1 VSIFD
6 KIADSFASA
15 WGYYRIMRIQ
25 INMKKPFGN
34 RLVLSMRITVVS
46 LISLMAVGWGSA
58 REVISANGGA
68 LAVSP
73 GPDGH
78 LKYAPDAFGNTIPDF
93 SLAGYCHGGVVLPV
107 APVVETL
114 NPVAD
119 SKDDSIRIQ
128 AALDRVAQ
136 APERVADG
144 VRGALLLTR
153 GTYRCGTPLR
163 VSGGVTLRGE
173 GQEAKGTII
182 IATMHAEKAGGGP
195 TLISMSGSAKLQ
207 VDKVPH
213 AILDEVVPLG
223 ARKIKVADVGAFR
236 DGDLITIERK
246 AAQAWIHDLKMD
258 QIVLKTGGQQWSP
271 SGYTRSWQSRVV
283 SVIGDTLTLDTPVMC
298 ALERRYGGGSVYKC
312 INDPRA
318 RGAAVERLRLESVY
332 QAVNETKDEDHA
344 WTAISMSGLVDSW
357 VRDVTALHFA
367 YACVNVNRSCSRVT
381 VQDCA
386 MIDPVS
392 EITGG
397 RRYSFSAGGQYV
409 LFQRCYTRNGRHDFV
424 NGPNDIGPSVYLDC
438 LSEKTHA
445 DIGPHHR
452 WACGQLYDN
461 VKGGQINIQDRGG
474 MGSGHGWA
482 GNCQVLWNCEGTS
495 IVCQKPEI
503 PSAQNWSIGC
513 VGNKGKPALPN
524 RLDGCWQSFGQH
536 VEPRSLYLRQLK
548 DRLGIE
554 AVRAVATP
562 EQLNG
567 SIFEQLRRRYG
578 REQ

>member
-1 VSIFD
+1 MIRTVDDGSLACARMIVGVCAFHLALCCVSA
-6 KIADSFASA
+6 KEAT
-15 WGYYRIMRIQ
+15 
-25 INMKKPFGN
+25 P
-34 RLVLSMRITVVS
+34 
-46 LISLMAVGWGSA
+46 
-58 REVISANGGA
+58 ANEGA
-68 LAVSP
+68 LAISLSSE
-73 GPDGH
+73 GR
-78 LKYAPDAFGNTIPDF
+78 LKYTPDAFGNTIPDF
-93 SLAGYCHGGVVLPV
+93 SLAGYRHGGVALPV

-114 NPVAD
+114 NPVAG
-119 SKDDSIRIQ
+119 SQDDSVRIQ

-136 APERVADG
+136 APERGVDG
-144 VRGALLLTR
+144 VRGAVLLTR
-153 GTYRCGTPLR
+153 GTYRCGTTLR
-163 VSGGVTLRGE
+163 VPAGVTLRGI
-173 GQEAKGTII
+173 GQESDGTII
-182 IATMHAEKAGGGP
+182 IATMHAQKEGGGP
-195 TLISMSGSAKLQ
+195 TLISMSGSDKLQ
-207 VDKVPH
+207 VDKVAH
-213 AILDEVVPLG
+213 AILDDVVPLG

-236 DGDLITIERK
+236 DGDLVTIERK
-246 AAQAWIHDLKMD
+246 AVQSWIHDLKMD
-258 QIVLKTGGQQWSP
+258 QIALHAGGKQWTP
-271 SGYTRSWQSRVV
+271 SGYTRSWQSRIV
-283 SVIGDTLTLDTPVMC
+283 SVIGDTLTLDTPVTC

-312 INDPRA
+312 INDPRG
-318 RGAAVERLRLESVY
+318 RGAAVERVRLISVY
-332 QAVNETKDEDHA
+332 QAGKETSDENHA

-357 VRDVTALHFA
+357 VRDVTALYFA
-367 YACVNVNRSCSRVT
+367 YACVGVNRSCSRIT

-438 LSEKTHA
+438 LAEKTHS

-461 VKGGQINIQDRGG
+461 VKGGQINVQDRGG

-503 PSAQNWSIGC
+503 PSAQNWAIGC
-513 VGNKGKPALPN
+513 VGKKGKPALPS

-536 VEPRSLYLRQLK
+536 VEPRSLCLRQLQ

-554 AVRAVATP
+554 AVRTVVTP

-567 SIFEQLRRRYG
+567 SIYEQLRRRYG
-578 REQ
+578 GEPEYPIRPGQTVQSTIKH

>member
-1 VSIFD
+1 M
-6 KIADSFASA
+6 
-15 WGYYRIMRIQ
+15 MR
-25 INMKKPFGN
+25 
-34 RLVLSMRITVVS
+34 RRITTGKPVDERLMFHTRIAVVC
-46 LISLMAVGWGSA
+46 LVTLCLGSA
-58 REVISANGGA
+58 QEVISANGGA
-68 LAVSP
+68 FAVSQ
-73 GPDGH
+73 GADGR
-78 LKYAPDAFGNTIPDF
+78 LKYAPDAFGNTVPDF
-93 SLAGYCHGGVVLPV
+93 SLAGYCQGGITLPV

-114 NPVAD
+114 KAAAA
-119 SKDDSIRIQ
+119 SQDDSVRIQ

-136 APERVADG
+136 APERISDG
-144 VRGALLLTR
+144 VRGAVLLTR

-173 GQEAKGTII
+173 GQDADGTVI
-182 IATMHAEKAGGGP
+182 IATMLSQKAGGGP

-207 VDKVPH
+207 VDKVAH
-213 AILDEVVPLG
+213 SVLDETVPLG
-223 ARKIKVADVGAFR
+223 ARKIKVADAGAFR

-246 AAQAWIHDLKMD
+246 AVQEWIHDLKMD
-258 QIVLKTGGQQWSP
+258 QIALKPGGQQWSP
-271 SGYTRSWQSRVV
+271 NGYTRSWQSRVV
-283 SVIGDTLTLDTPVMC
+283 SVIGDTLTLNTPVMC

-332 QAVNETKDEDHA
+332 QAGKETTDENHA

-357 VRDVTALHFA
+357 VREVTALHFA
-367 YACVNVNRSCSRVT
+367 YSCVNVNRSCSRIT

-438 LSEKTHA
+438 LSEKPHS

-461 VKGGQINIQDRGG
+461 VKGGQINVQDRGG

-503 PSAQNWSIGC
+503 PSAQNWAIGC
-513 VGNKGKPALPN
+513 VEKKGKPALPN

-536 VEPRSLYLRQLK
+536 VEPRSLYLRQLQ
-548 DRLGIE
+548 DRLGAT

>member
-1 VSIFD
+1 MNKSI
-6 KIADSFASA
+6 
-15 WGYYRIMRIQ
+15 
-25 INMKKPFGN
+25 INDLN
-34 RLVLSMRITVVS
+34 RTVNTRLLAGVS
-46 LISLMAVGWGSA
+46 LTVTVLVCQIATDWVSA
-58 REVISANGGA
+58 KEVTSANKGM
-68 LAVSP
+68 LAVSQSS
-73 GPDGH
+73 DGR
-78 LKYAPDAFGNTIPDF
+78 LKYAPDAFGNTVPDF
-93 SLAGYCHGGVVLPV
+93 SLAGYRHGGVAVPV
-107 APVVETL
+107 ALVVETL
-114 NPVAD
+114 NPVAG
-119 SKDDSIRIQ
+119 SQDDSVRIQ
-128 AALDRVAQ
+128 TALNRMAQ
-136 APERVADG
+136 APERVVDG
-144 VRGALLLTR
+144 VRGAVLLTR
-153 GTYRCGTPLR
+153 GTYRCGTTLR
-163 VSGGVTLRGE
+163 VNAGVTLRGE
-173 GQEAKGTII
+173 GQDADGTII

-195 TLISMSGSAKLQ
+195 TLISVSGSAKLQ

-213 AILDEVVPLG
+213 AILDETVPLG

-246 AAQAWIHDLKMD
+246 AVQAWIHDLKMD
-258 QIVLKTGGQQWSP
+258 QIALNLGGQQWSP

-283 SVIGDTLTLDTPVMC
+283 SVMGDTLTLDTPVTC
-298 ALERRYGGGSVYKC
+298 ALERRYGGGTVFKC
-312 INDPRA
+312 INDPRG

-332 QAVNETKDEDHA
+332 QAGKETTDENHA

-357 VRDVTALHFA
+357 VREVTALHFA
-367 YACVNVNRSCSRVT
+367 YSCVNVNRSCSRIT

-438 LSEKTHA
+438 LSDKPHA

-461 VKGGQINIQDRGG
+461 VNGGKINVQDRGG

-482 GNCQVLWNCEGTS
+482 GNCQILWNCEGSS

-503 PSAQNWSIGC
+503 PSAQNWAIGC
-513 VGNKGKPALPN
+513 VGSKGKPALPN

-536 VEPRSLYLRQLK
+536 VEPRSLYLRQLHE
-548 DRLGIE
+548 RLGMD
-554 AVRAVATP
+554 AVRAVTTP

-578 REQ
+578 RE

>member
-1 VSIFD
+1 
-6 KIADSFASA
+6 
-15 WGYYRIMRIQ
+15 MRLTAI
-25 INMKKPFGN
+25 
-34 RLVLSMRITVVS
+34 VLICQVT
-46 LISLMAVGWGSA
+46 IGWGSA
-58 REVISANGGA
+58 KEITPANEGL
-68 LAVSP
+68 LAVRQSS
-73 GPDGH
+73 DGR
-78 LKYAPDAFGNTIPDF
+78 LKYAPDAFGNTVPDF
-93 SLAGYCHGGVVLPV
+93 SLAGYRHGGIVLPS
-107 APVVETL
+107 APVVVTL
-114 NPVAD
+114 NPATGTQ
-119 SKDDSIRIQ
+119 DDSLRIQ

-136 APERVADG
+136 APERVLDG
-144 VRGALLLTR
+144 VRGAVLLTR
-153 GTYRCGTPLR
+153 GTYRCGTTLR
-163 VSGGVTLRGE
+163 VPAGVTLRGE
-173 GQEAKGTII
+173 GQDADGTVIL
-182 IATMHAEKAGGGP
+182 ATMLSQKAGGGP

-207 VDKVPH
+207 VDKVAH
-213 AILDEVVPLG
+213 SVLDETVPLG

-246 AAQAWIHDLKMD
+246 AVQEWIHDLKMD
-258 QIVLKTGGQQWSP
+258 QIVLKAGGQQWSP

-332 QAVNETKDEDHA
+332 QAGKETTDENHA

-367 YACVNVNRSCSRVT
+367 YACVSVNRSCARIT

-461 VKGGQINIQDRGG
+461 VKGGQINVQDRGG

-495 IVCQKPEI
+495 LVCQKPWI
-503 PSAQNWSIGC
+503 PSAQNWVIGC
-513 VGNKGKPALPN
+513 IGNKGKPALPN
-524 RLDGCWQSFGQH
+524 RLEGCWQNYGQH
-536 VEPRSLYLRQLK
+536 VEPRSLYLRQLQ
-548 DRLGIE
+548 DRLGMD

-562 EQLNG
+562 EQRNG

>member
-1 VSIFD
+1 
-6 KIADSFASA
+6 
-15 WGYYRIMRIQ
+15 MRIH
-25 INMKKPFGN
+25 NKTKKLLDN
-34 RLVLSMRITVVS
+34 RLVRHTRVTAVS
-46 LISLMAVGWGSA
+46 LISLGALGWVSA
-58 REVISANGGA
+58 KEITPANQGV
-68 LAVSP
+68 LAVSQSSE
-73 GPDGH
+73 GR
-78 LKYAPDAFGNTIPDF
+78 LKYAPDAFGNTVPDF
-93 SLAGYCHGGVVLPV
+93 SLAGYRHGGVALPSASVVVTLSPV
-107 APVVETL
+107 AGL
-114 NPVAD
+114 Q
-119 SKDDSIRIQ
+119 DDSIRIQ

-144 VRGALLLTR
+144 VRGAVLLTR
-153 GTYRCGTPLR
+153 GTYRCATTLR
-163 VSGGVTLRGE
+163 VSAGVTLRGA
-173 GQEAKGTII
+173 GQDADGTII
-182 IATMHAEKAGGGP
+182 IATMSAQKEGGGP
-195 TLISMSGSAKLQ
+195 TLISVSGSAKLQ

-213 AILDEVVPLG
+213 AVLDETVPLG
-223 ARKIKVADVGAFR
+223 ARKIKVADIGAFR

-246 AAQAWIHDLKMD
+246 AVQAWIHDLKMD
-258 QIVLKTGGQQWSP
+258 QIVLKAGGQQWSP

-332 QAVNETKDEDHA
+332 QAGKETTDENHA

-357 VRDVTALHFA
+357 VREVTALHFA
-367 YACVNVNRSCSRVT
+367 YACVSVNRSCARIT

-461 VKGGQINIQDRGG
+461 VKGGQINVQDRGG

-524 RLDGCWQSFGQH
+524 RLEGCWQSFGQH
-536 VEPRSLYLRQLK
+536 VEPRSLYLRQLQE
-548 DRLGIE
+548 RLGID

-562 EQLNG
+562 EQLSG